1 VDKEYVVVISVF
13 HLRDIDQPHL
23 RFYDGYSDIGAR
35 IELTNT
41 DEPIISS
48 TNVVYFTANRG
59 PFRLS
64 WERLSK
70 EELRSNRTAEEQTRL
85 CGRQLVTIGRSVIG
99 FHSPGYPHGYENGL
113 KCAWSLVPANP
124 AVHAVLTLSQ
134 IDLELF
140 GGENECVADYS
151 HPPALISNGQAL
163 TISVPLQLVEEFDG
177 HYMTMTTACGSLYN
191 ALAGKFTSPYYPASY
206 PPNIECLWVL
216 EATAGNSLSL
226 TLESMDL
233 EKSDGC
239 NRDYLEVR
247 EESDRGELIGV
258 YCGSEVPGVIHS
270 RGTIW
275 MKFKSDDDNV
285 GEGFMASYN
294 YGEFISPL

>member
-140 GGENECVADYS
+140 GGENECVADYVRVS
-151 HPPALISNGQAL
+151 S
-163 TISVPLQLVEEFDG
+163 SSDLQ
-177 HYMTMTTACGSLYN
+177 N
-191 ALAGKFTSPYYPASY
+191 
-206 PPNIECLWVL
+206 W
-216 EATAGNSLSL
+216 
-226 TLESMDL
+226 
-233 EKSDGC
+233 
-239 NRDYLEVR
+239 
-247 EESDRGELIGV
+247 
-258 YCGSEVPGVIHS
+258 
-270 RGTIW
+270 
-275 MKFKSDDDNV
+275 
-285 GEGFMASYN
+285 
-294 YGEFISPL
+294 